1 MKSIHWVVIASI
13 ITLLSACLSPNYE
26 NSTGQDVAADKAE
39 ITQDMRHQ
47 VIDDLVTQFMPPKSD
62 SDQWD
67 TEGLQAA
74 ITEELG
80 LEALVVEWAAAEGV
94 DDGVI
99 RARLEDLSDEF
110 MAKKAVDFG
119 PETNNRPSKLDPA
132 GTVTPN
138 LFHSSLISQSNESAG
153 SVTPSNETAGSV
165 TISNVSV
172 GIQTPSNVSAVPAQ

>member
-1 MKSIHWVVIASI
+1 MEAGD
-13 ITLLSACLSPNYE
+13 L
-26 NSTGQDVAADKAE
+26 AE

-74 ITEELG
+74 IAEELG
-80 LEALVVEWAAAEGV
+80 LEALVVDWASAKGV
-94 DDGVI
+94 DDDVI

-110 MAKKAVDFG
+110 TAKKAVDFG
-119 PETNNRPSKLDPA
+119 PETTNRLSKLDPA

-138 LFHSSLISQSNESAG
+138 IALLLISQSNKSAG
-153 SVTPSNETAGSV
+153 SVTPSNKSAGSV
-165 TISNVSV
+165 TPSNVSV
-172 GIQTPSNVSAVPAQ
+172 GISTPSKISATPSN

>member
-74 ITEELG
+74 IAEELG
-80 LEALVVEWAAAEGV
+80 LEALVVEWAAGEGV

-119 PETNNRPSKLDPA
+119 PETNNRLSKLDPA

-138 LFHSSLISQSNESAG
+138 LFHLSLISQSNESAG
-153 SVTPSNETAGSV
+153 TVTPSNVPVA
-165 TISNVSV
+165 IS
-172 GIQTPSNVSAVPAQ
+172 TPSQVSAVPAN

>member
-138 LFHSSLISQSNESAG
+138 LFHLSLISQSNKSAG
-153 SVTPSNETAGSV
+153 TVTP
-165 TISNVSV
+165 SNVSV
-172 GIQTPSNVSAVPAQ
+172 GISTPPQVSAVPAN